1 MQLNSG
7 ENNDLEK
14 IRAFERV
21 MIETSKNNE
30 EVFEFENEQYNVYS
44 DGIFVQTLIKGR
56 ILYRIYSD
64 DEKNDDVVRYELMDH
79 LQSIN
84 VASYFSIE

>member
-1 MQLNSG
+1 VQLNSG
-7 ENNDLEK
+7 ENNDLKK

-30 EVFEFENEQYNVYS
+30 EVFEFENEQYNVYT
-44 DGIFVQTLIKGR
+44 DGVFVQTLIKGR

-64 DEKNDDVVRYELMDH
+64 EEKNDDLVRYELMDH
-79 LQSIN
+79 LQCIN
-84 VASYFSIE
+84 VASY

>member
-7 ENNDLEK
+7 ENNDLKK

-30 EVFEFENEQYNVYS
+30 EVFEFENEQYNVYT
-44 DGIFVQTLIKGR
+44 DGVFVQTLIKGR

-64 DEKNDDVVRYELMDH
+64 EEKNDDLVRYELMDH

-84 VASYFSIE
+84 VASYWA

>member
-7 ENNDLEK
+7 ENNDLKK
-14 IRAFERV
+14 IRAFER
-21 MIETSKNNE
+21 MLIETIKNNE
-30 EVFEFENEQYNVYS
+30 DVFEFENEQYNVYS
-44 DGIFVQTLIKGR
+44 DGVFVQTLIKGR

-64 DEKNDDVVRYELMDH
+64 EEKNDDLVRYELMDH

-84 VASYFSIE
+84 VASYLSIE

>member
-14 IRAFERV
+14 IRAFERI

-30 EVFEFENEQYNVYS
+30 EIFEFENEQYNVYS
-44 DGIFVQTLIKGR
+44 DGVFVQTLIKGR

-64 DEKNDDVVRYELMDH
+64 EEKNDDLVRYELMDH
-79 LQSIN
+79 LQSLNI
-84 VASYFSIE
+84 ASY